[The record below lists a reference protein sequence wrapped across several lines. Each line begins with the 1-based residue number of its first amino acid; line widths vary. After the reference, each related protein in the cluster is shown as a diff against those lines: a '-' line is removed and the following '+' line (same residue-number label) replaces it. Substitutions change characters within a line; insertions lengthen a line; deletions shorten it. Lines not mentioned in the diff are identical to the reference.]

1 MTLDM
6 LNVMLAVG
14 EEGMIDEMLLA
25 LLAAPQ
31 LAVFFE
37 KFPRLKNIIAADIPR
52 WREAVRSRLKETN
65 IPPSWMRR
73 FSVISNHSGFLPR
86 SLSSSFRKF

>member
-31 LAVFFE
+31 LAVFFD
-37 KFPRLKNIIAADIPR
+37 LKRPI
-52 WREAVRSRLKETN
+52 S
-65 IPPSWMRR
+65 PPSWMRR

>member
-37 KFPRLKNIIAADIPR
+37 KFPRLKNI
-52 WREAVRSRLKETN
+52 
-65 IPPSWMRR
+65 PPALAPEPGGAG
-73 FSVISNHSGFLPR
+73 N
-86 SLSSSFRKF
+86 LS

>member
-37 KFPRLKNIIAADIPR
+37 KFQIGRASC
-52 WREAVRSRLKETN
+52 RERV
-65 IPPSWMRR
+65 
-73 FSVISNHSGFLPR
+73 
-86 SLSSSFRKF
+86 